1 MLVEEL
7 YSKLINSDIGMSSAF
22 DSLLIVLMEQF
33 LNLVLLLT
41 RSINVE
47 YGISEIL
54 LHLYIDKFFF
64 SKMFFITQIL

>member
-47 YGISEIL
+47 
-54 LHLYIDKFFF
+54 
-64 SKMFFITQIL
+64 

>member
-7 YSKLINSDIGMSSAF
+7 YSKLINSDIGILSAF

-47 YGISEIL
+47 
-54 LHLYIDKFFF
+54 
-64 SKMFFITQIL
+64 